1 MFGNDR
7 TVHGSILGQEKV
19 RVMCVECKQTF
30 PAPTTMIDPN
40 TSLPQLN
47 NNGCPVCG
55 KKTKVL
61 VTHGF

>member
-1 MFGNDR
+1 MKNDDG
-7 TVHGSILGQEKV
+7 TVRGSILGQETV

-30 PAPTTMIDPN
+30 PALTSMIDPN
-40 TSLPQLN
+40 SSLPQLN
-47 NNGCPVCG
+47 NNGCPICG